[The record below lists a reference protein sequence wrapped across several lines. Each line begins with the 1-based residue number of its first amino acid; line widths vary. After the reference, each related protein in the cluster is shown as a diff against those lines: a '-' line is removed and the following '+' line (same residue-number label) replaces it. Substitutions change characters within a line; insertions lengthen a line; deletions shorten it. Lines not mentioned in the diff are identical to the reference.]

1 MISFR
6 IFIFICM
13 LNLPPASLD
22 APLQRRLSQ
31 TLKASD
37 NTLNSSKKSRKKEKS
52 SKFLLNESLSLDEDD
67 HDLDTAKVEYYK
79 ISDKLLI
86 YLLSLFFAIYI

>member
-6 IFIFICM
+6 IFIFILM
-13 LNLPPASLD
+13 LDLPPASQD

-67 HDLDTAKVEYYK
+67 HDLDTAKVKYCRM
-79 ISDKLLI
+79 L
-86 YLLSLFFAIYI
+86 